1 MEKVYITENG
11 NQIKLRAEN
20 LPSAKNINED
30 LFIFLSNLEKGIS
43 IMYYDFS
50 NDENNENI
58 YIINAFELFSCVFWG
73 MDFNQREKL
82 EILRDENK
90 NIFLKFKDNI
100 KQIEKDKK
108 YKWEKVLKELK
119 KCSKK

>member
-11 NQIKLRAEN
+11 SKIKLRAEN
-20 LPSAKNINED
+20 LPSVNNLNKD
-30 LFIFLSNLEKGIS
+30 LFVFLSELEKGVDFRS
-43 IMYYDFS
+43 YEFS
-50 NDENNENI
+50 NDEDE
-58 YIINAFELFSCVFWG
+58 YIVNAFELFSCVFWG

-100 KQIEKDKK
+100 KQFEKDKK

-119 KCSKK
+119 KMF